1 MHRKQERVSA
11 GMSFVVMLILLSA
24 IALEQ
29 GMVENPK
36 WYYILWVTLPMLAI
50 YAWLYRRSC
59 IKEKR
64 QGWYSITK
72 EQQQ

>member
-1 MHRKQERVSA
+1 MHRKQKNVSA

-29 GMVENPK
+29 GMIESPK
-36 WYYILWVTLPMLAI
+36 WYYVLWVTLPMLGI
-50 YAWLYRRSC
+50 YAWHYRRC
-59 IKEKR
+59 GMEEKR
-64 QGWYSITK
+64 KNWYSITK